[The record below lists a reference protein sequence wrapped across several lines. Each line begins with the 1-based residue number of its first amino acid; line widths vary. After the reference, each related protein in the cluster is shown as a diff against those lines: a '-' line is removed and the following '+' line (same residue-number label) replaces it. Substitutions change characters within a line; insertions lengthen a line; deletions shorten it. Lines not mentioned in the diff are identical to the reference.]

1 MQVVEAVTSAT
12 AATFFQDREFDV
24 EILGYYLVAA
34 SLMIEVLNPPFLGM
48 KRPMLALL

>member
-1 MQVVEAVTSAT
+1 MQLVEAIASAT

-34 SLMIEVLNPPFLGM
+34 SLMTGVLNLPSS
-48 KRPMLALL
+48 A